1 MKYSMICCV
10 IINDSIN
17 YKILSSFNSHF
28 NNKFNVC
35 HFKSIF
41 QTMKNVKCTL
51 TRKYNWP
58 MKLLITCIIVIA
70 NWTILLYLL
79 KSSVHFPVIPLN
91 ALFISSTL
99 TVLPLFLMY
108 FWRLRPQF
116 IKEDTKGVI
125 IIRKSMQDRQHNGKK
140 KKDKQ
145 RSKKHRHKTK
155 DRVTRTQ
162 Q

>member
-1 MKYSMICCV
+1 MKYSMIYCV
-10 IINDSIN
+10 IINESIS

-28 NNKFNVC
+28 NNK
-35 HFKSIF
+35 FKSIF

-51 TRKYNWP
+51 TRKCKWP

-70 NWTILLYLL
+70 SWTILLYLL

-99 TVLPLFLMY
+99 TVLPLILMY
-108 FWRLRPQF
+108 FWRSKPQF
-116 IKEDTKGVI
+116 IKEDIKGVI
-125 IIRKSMQDRQHNGKK
+125 IFRKSMQDRQHNGQK

-145 RSKKHRHKTK
+145 RSKSIYIKLKIE
-155 DRVTRTQ
+155 
-162 Q
+162 

>member
-1 MKYSMICCV
+1 MKYSMIYCV
-10 IINDSIN
+10 IINESIN

-28 NNKFNVC
+28 NSKFNVC

-51 TRKYNWP
+51 TRKCDWP
-58 MKLLITCIIVIA
+58 MKLLITCIIVIV

-108 FWRLRPQF
+108 FWRSKPQF
-116 IKEDTKGVI
+116 IKEDTKI
-125 IIRKSMQDRQHNGKK
+125 IIRKSMQDRQHNGQN

-145 RSKKHRHKTK
+145 RSKNIYIKLKIE
-155 DRVTRTQ
+155 
-162 Q
+162 

>member
-1 MKYSMICCV
+1 MIYCV
-10 IINDSIN
+10 IINESIN
-17 YKILSSFNSHF
+17 YIILSSFNSHF

-51 TRKYNWP
+51 TRKCNWP
-58 MKLLITCIIVIA
+58 MKLLIKCIIVIA

-79 KSSVHFPVIPLN
+79 KCSVHFPVVLLN

-99 TVLPLFLMY
+99 TVLPLY
-108 FWRLRPQF
+108 FWRSKPQF
-116 IKEDTKGVI
+116 IKEDIKGVI
-125 IIRKSMQDRQHNGKK
+125 IFRKSMQDRQHNGQK

-145 RSKKHRHKTK
+145 RSKSIYIKLKIE
-155 DRVTRTQ
+155 
-162 Q
+162 

>member
-1 MKYSMICCV
+1 MKYSMIYCV
-10 IINDSIN
+10 IINESIN

-28 NNKFNVC
+28 NSKFNVC

-51 TRKYNWP
+51 TRKCDWP
-58 MKLLITCIIVIA
+58 MKLLITCIIVIV

-91 ALFISSTL
+91 DIFISSTS

-108 FWRLRPQF
+108 LWRLRPQF

-125 IIRKSMQDRQHNGKK
+125 IIRKSMQDRRHNGQK

-145 RSKKHRHKTK
+145 RSKNIYIKLKIE
-155 DRVTRTQ
+155 
-162 Q
+162 

>member
-1 MKYSMICCV
+1 MKYSMIYCV
-10 IINDSIN
+10 IINESIN

-28 NNKFNVC
+28 NNKLNVC

-51 TRKYNWP
+51 TRKCDWP
-58 MKLLITCIIVIA
+58 MKLLITWIIVID

-79 KSSVHFPVIPLN
+79 KSSVRFSVIPLN

-108 FWRLRPQF
+108 FWRLKPQF
-116 IKEDTKGVI
+116 IKEDTKI
-125 IIRKSMQDRQHNGKK
+125 RIRKSMQDRQHNGQN

-145 RSKKHRHKTK
+145 RSKNIYIKLKIE
-155 DRVTRTQ
+155 
-162 Q
+162 

>member
-1 MKYSMICCV
+1 MKYSMIYCV
-10 IINDSIN
+10 IINESIS

-28 NNKFNVC
+28 NNK
-35 HFKSIF
+35 FKSIF

-51 TRKYNWP
+51 TRKCKWP

-70 NWTILLYLL
+70 SWTILLYLL

-99 TVLPLFLMY
+99 TVLPLILMY
-108 FWRLRPQF
+108 FWRSKPQF

-125 IIRKSMQDRQHNGKK
+125 IIRKSMQADNTMAKRKRTNN
-140 KKDKQ
+140 DL
-145 RSKKHRHKTK
+145 KTY
-155 DRVTRTQ
+155 T
-162 Q
+162 